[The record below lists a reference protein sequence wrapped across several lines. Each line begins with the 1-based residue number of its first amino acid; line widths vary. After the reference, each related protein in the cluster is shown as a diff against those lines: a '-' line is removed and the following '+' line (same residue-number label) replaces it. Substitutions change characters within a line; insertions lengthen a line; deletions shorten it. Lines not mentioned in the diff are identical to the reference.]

1 MTAHRPPPARPDR
14 PLPQG
19 LAPLPGRRAL
29 LATAMLA
36 CAHAGTR
43 AAQPSAAVPDE
54 PGHEWRRW
62 PAGRAAP
69 RLELPTLDG
78 ARWSLAAQ
86 RGRVVVANFWASWCG
101 PCRAEM
107 PSLELMAT
115 RHAADGLV
123 VVCIN
128 YQESPATIRRFTES
142 IDLSLPV
149 LLDAD
154 GEAARA
160 WTSRLF
166 PSTVLIDRRGQP
178 QGVLMGEV
186 DWGGPAARARLAPLL
201 GARAG

>member
-1 MTAHRPPPARPDR
+1 VVRLL
-14 PLPQG
+14 PLGQTPGLPRRTLLCGGLMACAG
-19 LAPLPGRRAL
+19 LAA
-29 LATAMLA
+29 
-36 CAHAGTR
+36 R
-43 AAQPSAAVPDE
+43 AAPQATTPTAADE
-54 PGHEWRRW
+54 PGHEWRPW
-62 PAGRAAP
+62 PAKRATP
-69 RLELPTLDG
+69 RLDLPALEG

-107 PSLELMAT
+107 PSLELMAA

-128 YQESPATIRRFTES
+128 YQESPATIRRFAES

-186 DWGGPAARARLAPLL
+186 DWSGAVARARLAPLL
-201 GARAG
+201 AAR